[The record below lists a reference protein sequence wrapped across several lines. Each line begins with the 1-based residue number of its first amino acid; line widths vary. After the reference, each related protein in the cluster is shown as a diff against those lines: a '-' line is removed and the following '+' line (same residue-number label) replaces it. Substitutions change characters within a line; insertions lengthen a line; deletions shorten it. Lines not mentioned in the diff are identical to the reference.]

1 MPLELITSNNKKFT
15 PICHAKMKHLAHHCV
30 TVNELMEFFCENTGL
45 SDVICEKWS
54 KFSGKINKESLKN
67 IS

>member
-45 SDVICEKWS
+45 SDVICEK
-54 KFSGKINKESLKN
+54 
-67 IS
+67 